1 MQDAYLFIYIF
12 SYLLIYLFIMS
23 IIILWYT
30 IDAIG
35 GIFKFTTFP
44 HKDFI
49 KLINYTTYFA
59 LHVN

>member
-1 MQDAYLFIYIF
+1 ML
-12 SYLLIYLFIMS
+12 LLIYLFIIG
-23 IIILWYT
+23 IIILWYK

-44 HKDFI
+44 HKDFN
-49 KLINYTTYFA
+49 KLIIPPTFA